1 MFLTAFTLYTVIAIL
16 IADAVASEVATHI
29 VPRIRERSDILV
41 KMGPYSVVLFGV
53 YGLLSLIGYQAPHPA
68 IVLMWAIINAV
79 IIAIIEMGFNELQ
92 FYPEYE
98 TSIRVTARIKTLL
111 TYVVLFGSYA
121 MLFPYQLMH

>member
-79 IIAIIEMGFNELQ
+79 IIAIIEMGVDGI
-92 FYPEYE
+92 YE
-98 TSIRVTARIKTLL
+98 GNCFCRTVRH
-111 TYVVLFGSYA
+111 Y
-121 MLFPYQLMH
+121 LMCLPRTHAFFTKNNHYRTIV